1 MAQEKGFTLL
11 EVMLVIVILA
21 AAVAGVTAM
30 QNERLSVSG
39 KLRQRVDMFRQTVE
53 YAADLALLEKHAV
66 ALLVSEE
73 GWLLYVPQKRARTGW
88 QWEAIQR
95 DDNLPLQ
102 GAWDGPARP
111 ELTHSPQGDTPQI
124 IVLPDGQITP
134 FTLLFRNANGE
145 KLLHVRCTGSLPL
158 DITPLKVAQ

>member
-30 QNERLSVSG
+30 QSERLSASG

-66 ALLVSEE
+66 ALLLSEK
-73 GWLLYVPQKRARTGW
+73 GWLLYVPQKSARTGW

-95 DDNLPLQ
+95 DDKLPLQ
-102 GAWDGPARP
+102 GEWDAPARP
-111 ELTHSPQGDTPQI
+111 ELTPSPQDNTPQI
-124 IVLPDGQITP
+124 IILPDGQITP
-134 FTLLFRNANGE
+134 FTLLFSSAKGE
-145 KLLHVRCTGSLPL
+145 KMLHVRCAGSLPL
-158 DITPLKVAQ
+158 DITQPKVAQ